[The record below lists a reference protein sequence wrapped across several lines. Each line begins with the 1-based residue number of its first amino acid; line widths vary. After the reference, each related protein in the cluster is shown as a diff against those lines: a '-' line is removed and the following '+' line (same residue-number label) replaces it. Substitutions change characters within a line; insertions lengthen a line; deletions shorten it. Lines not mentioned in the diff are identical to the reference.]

1 MQHKRFDELTL
12 STELQHA
19 VATMGFE
26 DLTPIQSGAIP
37 LILDGKDII
46 GQAQTGTGKTLAF
59 GIPMLEL
66 LAPRG
71 RELEALVLCPT
82 RELAVQVAGE
92 LKRLARYR
100 RDVHIVPVYGG
111 QPIKQQLTSL
121 KKGARI
127 VVGTPG
133 RVMDHMNRGTL
144 IFDALTMVVLDEAD
158 RMLDMGF
165 VDDMKTI
172 LWAIP
177 EDRQTLLFSATI
189 PHSIRDLANKFQR
202 DPHVVNVAGGELTV
216 PQVEQAYC
224 VVKPWM
230 KLDVLCRLIDTY
242 QPASALVFCN
252 TKRWVDKTAKDLHA
266 RGYSADSLHGDMT
279 QSRRDAAM
287 KRLRTGQTRI
297 LVATDVAARGLDV
310 NGIEAV
316 FNYDLPQ
323 DEQHYIHR
331 IGRTARMGKSGR
343 AFTFVLAE
351 EVGRLREIRYCAN
364 ARINRHET
372 PFLKGRN
379 KTHKAKKA
387 KRSRNHTAFKTKG
400 RSGSMY
406 ASPA

>member
-1 MQHKRFDELTL
+1 MQHKRFDDLTL
-12 STELQHA
+12 STEVQQA

-66 LAPRG
+66 LAPQG
-71 RELEALVLCPT
+71 RKLEGVVLCPT
-82 RELAVQVAGE
+82 RELAVQVAEE

-111 QPIKQQLTSL
+111 QPIKRQLDSL
-121 KKGARI
+121 KRGARI

-133 RVMDHMNRGTL
+133 RIMDHMNRGTL

-172 LWAIP
+172 LWAMP

-189 PHSIRDLANKFQR
+189 PHSIMALAHKFQR
-202 DPHVVNVAGGELTV
+202 DPHVVNVAGDQLTV

-224 VVKPWM
+224 EVKPWM
-230 KLDVLCRLIDTY
+230 KLDVLCWLIDTY
-242 QPASALVFCN
+242 KPASALVFCN
-252 TKRWVDKTAKDLHA
+252 TKRRVDKVVKDLLA
-266 RGYSADSLHGDMT
+266 RGYGAGSLHGDMS

-287 KRLRTGQTRI
+287 QKFRTGQTRI

-310 NGIEAV
+310 QGIEAV
-316 FNYDLPQ
+316 INYDLPQ
-323 DEQHYIHR
+323 DDQHYIHR
-331 IGRTARMGKSGR
+331 IGRTARMGQSGR
-343 AFTFVLAE
+343 AFTLVVSE
-351 EVGRLREIRYCAN
+351 ELGRLREIQYCAN
-364 ARINRHET
+364 TRITRHAT
-372 PFLKGRN
+372 PFLKDKNQEKRRSTAS
-379 KTHKAKKA
+379 KTRGQAKG
-387 KRSRNHTAFKTKG
+387 KRRHANRTL
-400 RSGSMY
+400 
-406 ASPA
+406 

>member
-1 MQHKRFDELTL
+1 MNTIQHKRFDDLTL
-12 STELQHA
+12 STELQQA

-71 RELEALVLCPT
+71 RKLEGLVLCPT
-82 RELAVQVAGE
+82 RELAVQVAEE

-100 RDVHIVPVYGG
+100 SDVHIVPVYGG
-111 QPIKQQLTSL
+111 QPIKRQLDSL
-121 KKGARI
+121 KRGARI

-133 RVMDHMNRGTL
+133 RIMDHMNRGTL

-172 LWAIP
+172 LWAMP

-189 PHSIRDLANKFQR
+189 PHSIMALAQKFQR
-202 DPHVVNVAGGELTV
+202 DPHVVNVAGEQLTV
-216 PQVEQAYC
+216 PQVEQAFC
-224 VVKPWM
+224 EVKPWM
-230 KLDVLCRLIDTY
+230 KLDVLCWLIDTY
-242 QPASALVFCN
+242 KPASALVFCN
-252 TKRWVDKTAKDLHA
+252 TKRRVDKLVKDLQA
-266 RGYSADSLHGDMT
+266 RGYGAGGLHGDMT

-287 KRLRTGQTRI
+287 QRFRTGQTRI

-310 NGIEAV
+310 QGIEAV
-316 FNYDLPQ
+316 VNYDLPQ
-323 DEQHYIHR
+323 DDQHYIHR
-331 IGRTARMGKSGR
+331 IGRTARMGQSGR
-343 AFTFVLAE
+343 AFTLCLSE
-351 EVGRLREIRYCAN
+351 ELGRLREIQHCAN
-364 ARINRHET
+364 TRISRHAT
-372 PFLKGRN
+372 PFLKDRN
-379 KTHKAKKA
+379 QE
-387 KRSRNHTAFKTKG
+387 KRSSTAFKTKG
-400 RSGSMY
+400 R
-406 ASPA
+406 AKRKRWPARQAH

>member
-1 MQHKRFDELTL
+1 MSTVQHKRFDDLNL

-19 VATMGFE
+19 VTAMGFE

-71 RELEALVLCPT
+71 RKLEGLVLCPT
-82 RELAVQVAGE
+82 RELAVQVAEE

-100 RDVHIVPVYGG
+100 SDVHIVPVYGG
-111 QPIKQQLTSL
+111 QPIKRQLDSL
-121 KKGARI
+121 KRGARI

-172 LWAIP
+172 LWAMP

-189 PHSIRDLANKFQR
+189 PHAIKDLARKFQR
-202 DPHVVNVAGGELTV
+202 DPHMVNVAGEQLTV

-224 VVKPWM
+224 EVKPWQ
-230 KLDVLCRLIDTY
+230 KLDCLCRLIDQY

-252 TKRWVDKTAKDLHA
+252 TKRRVDRTVKDLQA
-266 RGYSADSLHGDMT
+266 RGYRTGGLHGDMT
-279 QSRRDAAM
+279 QSRRDTAM
-287 KRLRTGQTRI
+287 QRFRFGQTRI

-310 NGIEAV
+310 QGIEAV
-316 FNYDLPQ
+316 VNFDLPQ
-323 DEQHYIHR
+323 DDQHYIHR
-331 IGRTARMGKSGR
+331 IGRTARMGQSGR
-343 AFTFVLAE
+343 AFTLCLSE
-351 EVGRLREIRYCAN
+351 ELGRLREIQYCAHTRI
-364 ARINRHET
+364 ARHAT
-372 PFLKGRN
+372 PVLKTPNKAQRSPAAFMAKGR
-379 KTHKAKKA
+379 AKQTRRHA
-387 KRSRNHTAFKTKG
+387 RHVH
-400 RSGSMY
+400 
-406 ASPA
+406 

>member
-12 STELQHA
+12 STELQRA

-26 DLTPIQSGAIP
+26 DLTPIQSGVIP

-71 RELEALVLCPT
+71 RKLEALVLCPT
-82 RELAVQVAGE
+82 RELAVQVAEE

-111 QPIKQQLTSL
+111 QPIKRQFDSL
-121 KKGARI
+121 KRGARI

-133 RVMDHMNRGTL
+133 RIMDHMNRGTL

-189 PHSIRDLANKFQR
+189 PHSIRDLAQKFQR
-202 DPHVVNVAGGELTV
+202 DPHLVNVAGEQLTV

-224 VVKPWM
+224 EVKSWM

-242 QPASALVFCN
+242 KPASALVFCN
-252 TKRWVDKTAKDLHA
+252 TKRRVDKTVRDLHT
-266 RGYSADSLHGDMT
+266 RGYRADGLHGDMT
-279 QSRRDAAM
+279 QSRRDTAM
-287 KRLRTGQTRI
+287 KKFRTGQTRI

-310 NGIEAV
+310 HGIEAV
-316 FNYDLPQ
+316 INYDLPK
-323 DEQHYIHR
+323 DDQHYIHR
-331 IGRTARMGKSGR
+331 IGRTARMGQSGR
-343 AFTFVLAE
+343 AFTLVLAE
-351 EVGRLREIRYCAN
+351 ELTRLREIQYCAN
-364 ARINRHET
+364 TRITRHET

-379 KTHKAKKA
+379 KTHKTKKE
-387 KRSRNHTAFKTKG
+387 KRSHTAFKTKG
-400 RSGSMY
+400 RSGSMH
-406 ASPA
+406 ASLA

>member
-1 MQHKRFDELTL
+1 
-12 STELQHA
+12 
-19 VATMGFE
+19 MGFE

-37 LILDGKDII
+37 LILDGKDVI

-71 RELEALVLCPT
+71 RKLEGLVLCPT
-82 RELAVQVAGE
+82 RELAVQVAEE

-111 QPIKQQLTSL
+111 QPIKRQLDSL
-121 KKGARI
+121 KRGARI

-133 RVMDHMNRGTL
+133 RIMDHMNRGTL

-172 LWAIP
+172 LWAMP

-189 PHSIRDLANKFQR
+189 PHSIMDLAHKFQKE
-202 DPHVVNVAGGELTV
+202 PHVVNVAGDQLTV

-224 VVKPWM
+224 EVKPWM
-230 KLDVLCRLIDTY
+230 KLDCLCLLIDTY
-242 QPASALVFCN
+242 KPASALVFCN
-252 TKRWVDKTAKDLHA
+252 TKRRVDKLVKDLQA
-266 RGYSADSLHGDMT
+266 RGYGAGGLHGDMS

-287 KRLRTGQTRI
+287 QRFRFGQTRI

-310 NGIEAV
+310 QGIEAV
-316 FNYDLPQ
+316 VNYDLPQ
-323 DEQHYIHR
+323 DDQHYIHR
-331 IGRTARMGKSGR
+331 IGRTARMGQSGR
-343 AFTFVLAE
+343 AFTLCLSE
-351 EVGRLREIRYCAN
+351 ELGRLREIQYCAHT
-364 ARINRHET
+364 RITRLAT
-372 PFLKGRN
+372 PFLKDKN
-379 KTHKAKKA
+379 QE
-387 KRSRNHTAFKTKG
+387 KRRPTPFKTKG
-400 RSGSMY
+400 QSQHKRRS
-406 ASPA
+406 ARQAH

>member
-1 MQHKRFDELTL
+1 
-12 STELQHA
+12 
-19 VATMGFE
+19 MGFK

-66 LAPRG
+66 LARQG
-71 RELEALVLCPT
+71 RKLEGLVLCPT
-82 RELAVQVAGE
+82 RELAVQVAEE

-111 QPIKQQLTSL
+111 QPIKRQLDSL
-121 KKGARI
+121 KRGARI

-133 RVMDHMNRGTL
+133 RIMDHMNRGTL

-172 LWAIP
+172 LWAMP

-189 PHSIRDLANKFQR
+189 PHSIMDLAHKFQR
-202 DPHVVNVAGGELTV
+202 SPQVVNVAGDQLTV

-224 VVKPWM
+224 EVKPWM
-230 KLDVLCRLIDTY
+230 KLDVLCRLIDAY

-252 TKRWVDKTAKDLHA
+252 TKRRVDKVVKDLRA
-266 RGYSADSLHGDMT
+266 RGYSAGGLHGDMT

-287 KRLRTGQTRI
+287 QRFRMGQTQI

-310 NGIEAV
+310 QGIEAV
-316 FNYDLPQ
+316 INYDLPQ
-323 DEQHYIHR
+323 DDQHYIHR
-331 IGRTARMGKSGR
+331 IGRTARMGQSGR
-343 AFTFVLAE
+343 AFTLCLAE
-351 EVGRLREIRYCAN
+351 ELGRLREIEYCAHT
-364 ARINRHET
+364 RITRHAT
-372 PFLKGRN
+372 PFLKDKNRE
-379 KTHKAKKA
+379 
-387 KRSRNHTAFKTKG
+387 KRSHAAFKTKDQARHKH
-400 RSGSMY
+400 RS
-406 ASPA
+406 ARQAH

>member
-1 MQHKRFDELTL
+1 MQHKRFDDLTL
-12 STELQHA
+12 STELQQA
-19 VATMGFE
+19 VASMGFE

-66 LAPRG
+66 LARHG
-71 RELEALVLCPT
+71 RKLEGLVLCPT
-82 RELAVQVAGE
+82 RELAVQVAEE

-111 QPIKQQLTSL
+111 QPIKRQLDSL

-133 RVMDHMNRGTL
+133 RIMDHMSRGTL

-172 LWAIP
+172 LWAMP

-189 PHSIRDLANKFQR
+189 PRSIMDLAHKFQR
-202 DPHVVNVAGGELTV
+202 EPRVVNVAGDQLTV
-216 PQVEQAYC
+216 PQVEQAFC
-224 VVKPWM
+224 EVKPWQ
-230 KLDVLCRLIDTY
+230 KLDVLCRLIETY

-252 TKRWVDKTAKDLHA
+252 TKRRVDKLVKDLQA
-266 RGYSADSLHGDMT
+266 RGYSAGGLHGAMT
-279 QSRRDAAM
+279 QSRRDATM
-287 KRLRTGQTRI
+287 QRFRFGQMRI

-310 NGIEAV
+310 QGIETV
-316 FNYDLPQ
+316 VNYDLPQ
-323 DEQHYIHR
+323 DDQHYIHR
-331 IGRTARMGKSGR
+331 IGRTARMGQSGR
-343 AFTFVLAE
+343 AFTLCLSE
-351 EVGRLREIRYCAN
+351 ELGRLKEIEYCAN
-364 ARINRHET
+364 TRISRLAT
-372 PFLKGRN
+372 PFIKDKNRE
-379 KTHKAKKA
+379 
-387 KRSRNHTAFKTKG
+387 KRSATPFKVKG
-400 RSGSMY
+400 QARHKRRS
-406 ASPA
+406 ARQAH